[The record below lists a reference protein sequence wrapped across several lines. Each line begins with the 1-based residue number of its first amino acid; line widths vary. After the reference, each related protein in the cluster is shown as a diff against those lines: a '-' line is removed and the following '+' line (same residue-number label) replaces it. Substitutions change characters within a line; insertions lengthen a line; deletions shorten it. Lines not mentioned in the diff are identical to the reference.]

1 MSDFRLKGYRAPEEA
16 IQRAFIEWCE
26 WNQKLGYPELA
37 LGFAVPNGGLRPAA
51 ISSLGRRYSVEGQKL
66 KALGV
71 KRGVP
76 DWALP
81 VARGGYIGLMIEFK
95 RPGEKPTSEQA
106 DYARLAQSH
115 GHKVVVCTSPEAAI
129 AVVQEYLAG

>member
-1 MSDFRLKGYRAPEEA
+1 MSFRLSVYRAPEEA
-16 IQRAFIEWCE
+16 IQRAFIEWCQ
-26 WNQKLGYPELA
+26 WNERLGYPELA
-37 LGFAVPNGGLRPAA
+37 LGFAVPNGGVRPWAVSA
-51 ISSLGRRYSVEGQKL
+51 EGRRYSVEGQKL

-71 KRGVP
+71 KRGIA
-76 DWALP
+76 DYILP

-95 RPGEKPTSEQA
+95 RPGEKPTPEQS